1 MKKNISKHKEPVPIF
16 FAVDDRYAPYLA
28 VALSSLTENASPNFD
43 YKVYVLIDKLSEEN
57 RLKLKREER
66 KNLSIEFVDVK
77 AKLDSVGRLLHLRDY
92 YTQTTYYR
100 FFIPD
105 LFPQYKRGIYLDC
118 DILVLSDI
126 SRLHT
131 MDLGTNLLGAVTDEV
146 ITRIEVFGN
155 YAEKVLGVPRHEY
168 FNAGILVMNLEE
180 MRKCDIENKF
190 VDMIGKIRFS
200 VAQDQDYLNVLCH
213 GRIKYLP
220 LGWNKTAFPDAIR
233 NSELHIIHFKI
244 NWKPW
249 HYDGVALGD
258 EFWDYAARTDYY
270 EDILTVKDTY
280 TEADCARDA
289 QQYENLVSLALSE
302 TEAAEGKYVDGY
314 PVDLFAI
321 TEAYAV

>member
-1 MKKNISKHKEPVPIF
+1 MKKTTIKNKEAVPIF

-28 VALSSLTENASPNFD
+28 VALSSLTENASPNFE
-43 YKVYVLIDKLSEEN
+43 YRVYVLIDRLSEEN
-57 RLKLKREER
+57 RQKLKREER

-118 DILVLSDI
+118 DILVLGDI

-131 MDLGTNLLGAVTDEV
+131 TDLGTNLLCAVQEEV
-146 ITRIEVFGN
+146 MNRIDVFGK
-155 YAEKVLGVPRHEY
+155 YVEAVLGTPREKY

-180 MRKCDIENKF
+180 MRKCNIEQKF
-190 VDMIGKIRFS
+190 VDLIQKVCFK
-200 VAQDQDYLNVLCH
+200 VTQDQDYLNVLCH

-220 LGWNKTAFPDAIR
+220 LGWNKTAFPDAVR

-249 HYDGVALGD
+249 HYDGVSLGD
-258 EFWDYAARTDYY
+258 EFWEYASRTEYY
-270 EDILTVKDTY
+270 EEILAIKDSY
-280 TEADCARDA
+280 TEADCARDS
-289 QQYENLVSLALSE
+289 QQYANLVALAISE
-302 TEAAEGKYVDGY
+302 TEAADGKYEEGF
-314 PVDLFAI
+314 PVDFFAI
-321 TEAYAV
+321 PSPCAV